1 MEKGMVYLQ
10 IMEVHT
16 MTEARRI
23 KKELAR
29 MSSDLLDLAI
39 DAAEGGNEVL
49 SMDIIEAEQVL
60 WNVFEKMMN
69 KEYAEV

>member
-1 MEKGMVYLQ
+1 
-10 IMEVHT
+10 

-23 KKELAR
+23 KNELAR
-29 MSSDLLDLAI
+29 LSSDLLDIAI
-39 DAAEGGNEVL
+39 DAAEGGNEDL

-69 KEYAEV
+69 KEYAEVEK

>member
-1 MEKGMVYLQ
+1 
-10 IMEVHT
+10 

-23 KKELAR
+23 KNELAR
-29 MSSDLLDLAI
+29 LSSDLLDLAI

-60 WNVFEKMMN
+60 WNVFDKMMN
-69 KEYAEV
+69 KEYAEVEK